1 MAGAVQR
8 GRGRRRRALGV
19 ALALG
24 LATSAAGAEL
34 ALHRGNGAEPE
45 TLDMHKSSGV
55 PEANIQRDLF
65 EGLIGE
71 AADGSHV
78 PGAAARWEVDPGG
91 TRYTFHLRP
100 DGRWSDGTALTA
112 HDFVYAFRRALDP
125 ETASDYAFILWPVKA
140 AEAVSK
146 GEVDALERLGVAA
159 LDDLTLE
166 ITLKAPTPYFLGLL
180 THHMAYP
187 APRHAIEAHGS
198 RWTRPGNMVSNGPYR
213 LAEWVPQSHL
223 KLVRNE
229 HYRGRS
235 RVAIEAVIYYP
246 TEDTNT
252 ELKRFRAGELDVTSD
267 VPSDQVAWV
276 AEKFGQAFHNTP
288 YLGIYYY
295 ALNTGAAP
303 FKDALELRRALALA
317 IDRETLTTK
326 VTRAGEIPAYA
337 WVPPG
342 VLGYRQQPIPQHRLS
357 QAEREALARELFA
370 EAGYGPGHPLSL
382 EILYNTS
389 ENHKKIA
396 IAVAAMWRK
405 VLGVRARLRNE
416 EWKVYLDTRSQM
428 RFEVA
433 RGGWIGDYNDANTF
447 LELMKS
453 DVGEMNPAAYANPEY
468 DRLVKQAEVT
478 PEPAARAELMQ
489 RAERLMLSQMPI
501 IPIYFYTTQ
510 HLVAARV
517 RGWVDNVMDV
527 HPTRYLSIVD

>member
-1 MAGAVQR
+1 M
-8 GRGRRRRALGV
+8 GRRQRALGV
-19 ALALG
+19 ALALS
-24 LATSAAGAEL
+24 LATSGAGAEVV
-34 ALHRGNGAEPE
+34 LHRGNGAEPE
-45 TLDMHKSSGV
+45 TLDIHKSSGV

-65 EGLIGE
+65 EGLIAE

-78 PGAAARWEVDPGG
+78 PGAAARWEVDPSG
-91 TRYTFHLRP
+91 TRYTFYLRP
-100 DGRWSDGTALTA
+100 DGRWSDGTPLTA

-125 ETASDYAFILWPVKA
+125 ETASDYAFILWPVKG

-146 GEVDALERLGVAA
+146 GEVRELERLGVVA
-159 LDDLTLE
+159 LDDWTLE

-187 APRHAIEAHGS
+187 APRHAIEAHGA

-213 LAEWVPQSHL
+213 LAEWVPQSHI

-229 HYRGRS
+229 LYRERS
-235 RVAIEAVIYYP
+235 QVAIEAVTYYP

-267 VPSDQVAWV
+267 VPSDQVPWV
-276 AEKFGQAFHNTP
+276 AENLGQAFRNSP
-288 YLGIYYY
+288 YLGTYYY

-303 FKDALELRRALALA
+303 FKDALDLRRALALA
-317 IDRETLTTK
+317 IDRETLVAK

-342 VLGYRQQPIPQHRLS
+342 VLGYRQQPIPQQGLS
-357 QAEREALARELFA
+357 QAERQALARELFA
-370 EAGYGPGHPLSL
+370 QAGYGSDNPLSL

-396 IAVAAMWRK
+396 IAVAAMWRQ

-453 DVGEMNPAAYANPEY
+453 DVGEMNPSGYANPEY
-468 DRLVKQAEVT
+468 DRLIKQAEVT
-478 PEPAARAELMQ
+478 ADAARRAELMQ

-517 RGWVDNVMDV
+517 RGWIDNVMDV
-527 HPTRYLSIVD
+527 HPTRYLSIVE